1 MNLLHFMIK
10 KNQKQANKKNQ
21 QKTKMQQKEEKYL
34 VEWNISL
41 EIIFSFSFHI
51 SWKYGNNLFWG

>member
-1 MNLLHFMIK
+1 
-10 KNQKQANKKNQ
+10 
-21 QKTKMQQKEEKYL
+21 MQQKEEKYL